1 MSINAKSI
9 AFMMPGACGTPGG
22 GPKVIF
28 EQANRLAKDGWEVHI
43 VYPVYNLVRRPT
55 LRNILG
61 VIKRYYIG
69 FFNNKYRGDKWF
81 SFDKTVFHSKVWS
94 LKKKYMPETNFYCA
108 TSLET
113 AYYLNEYNISAKKK
127 LYYIQGFE
135 TWALPEQYAYDSY
148 KFAMQ
153 KITIANYLEKK
164 VESTGNNSYLI
175 PNGFDFDSFGLNNLI
190 EDRNPHTAIMM
201 YSSNDD
207 IKRCSDSFA
216 AFKIVKQ
223 TIPDLKVFV
232 FGVPNRPSD
241 LPDWFEYHQMPNRKE
256 LRELYNNA
264 SVFVAAS
271 RTEGM
276 ALPPAEAYICGCAV
290 CCTNIDGFSM
300 YAFNNKTAL
309 LSPVFDIEELA
320 KNILKLMN
328 NNDLRIQLAREGNN
342 YIQQFTWDKAYEKFK
357 TVLLENL

>member
-1 MSINAKSI
+1 MKKNRKSI
-9 AFMMPGACGTPGG
+9 SFMMPGSCSVPGG

-28 EQANRLAKDGWEVHI
+28 EQANRLAKEGWEVHI
-43 VYPVYNLVRRPT
+43 VYPVYNLIKRPT
-55 LRNILG
+55 FRNILG
-61 VIKRYYIG
+61 VIKRYFIG

-81 SFDKTVFHSKVWS
+81 PLRKNICHDKVWC

-113 AYYLNEYNISAKKK
+113 SYYLNEYDISAGKK

-135 TWALPEQYAYDSY
+135 TWLLSEQYAYDSY
-148 KFAMQ
+148 KFDMQ
-153 KITIANYLEKK
+153 KITIATYLEKK
-164 VESTGNNSYLI
+164 VESTGNKSYLI
-175 PNGFDFDSFGLNNLI
+175 PNGFDFEALGLDNPI
-190 EDRNPHTAIMM
+190 EKRNPHTAIMM
-201 YSSNDD
+201 YSSAND

-232 FGVPNRPSD
+232 FGVPSKPSD
-241 LPDWFEYHQMPNRKE
+241 LPGWFEYYQTPKRKK
-256 LRELYNNA
+256 LRELYNTA

-300 YAFNNKTAL
+300 YAFDNKTAL
-309 LSPVFDIEELA
+309 LSPVFDINALA
-320 KNILKLMN
+320 ENILKLMT
-328 NNDLRIQLAREGNN
+328 NNDLRIQLAKAGNN
-342 YIQQFTWDKAYEKFK
+342 YIQQFTWKKAYKKFK
-357 TVLLENL
+357 NILLANI